1 MGALFSGFVGL
12 AAILL
17 GRSLG
22 MNRREA
28 EKEDAGEVAATSAS

>member
-17 GRSLG
+17 GRLLG
-22 MNRREA
+22 MARSEA
-28 EKEDAGEVAATSAS
+28 EEEGPSKAVTTSAS